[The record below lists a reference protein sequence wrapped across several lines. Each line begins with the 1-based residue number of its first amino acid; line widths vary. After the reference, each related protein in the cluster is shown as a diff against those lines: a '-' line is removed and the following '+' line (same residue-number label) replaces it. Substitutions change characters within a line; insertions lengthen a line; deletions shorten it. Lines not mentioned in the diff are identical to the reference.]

1 MQIEYVSTQAF
12 DKLLDVEDIG
22 AAGVKCVGGDGGEFY
37 YVTSSYM
44 GQTAILKFGPVYP
57 DAGTIGN
64 DFGYQLSLKSV
75 KYSQRTLGK
84 DLSAFLNN
92 PYNNVVEAEDV
103 GQEYALSMLPDNRE
117 IKAWLSREESEDG
130 D

>member
-37 YVTSSYM
+37 YVTSSCM

-64 DFGYQLSLKSV
+64 EFGYQLSLKSV
-75 KYSQRTLGK
+75 KYNPGKLSK
-84 DLSAFLNN
+84 DLSGFLNN
-92 PYNNVVEAEDV
+92 PYNNIFEAEDV
-103 GQEYALSMLPDNRE
+103 GQEYALSMLPGSQE
-117 IKAWLSREESEDG
+117 IKAWFSQEGSEDG